1 MPKATAWF
9 RAVRPEYLPI
19 VLLMF
24 GAGAAAGALDARTFD
39 TVRALLALG
48 CLALIQLAAMLT
60 GEHFDYPGDI
70 LNRHAG
76 RFSGGSRVLV
86 TGALS
91 HDEVLRGVVVAV
103 ALLGAA
109 SGWLL
114 ALSPH
119 DIRIPLMVTVT
130 LGLALALGHTA
141 PPARLSHRGFGEIN
155 AAFMHG
161 IYPVLLGWVVMGA
174 AASDPLPWLVGMPAF
189 CAMFAARTV
198 AAIPDIHPDA
208 GANRRTYALVFG
220 ARGAAVIASVA
231 VLAAVVGG
239 VLLWGDR
246 IVSGHYGMAYL
257 LTIPHAAVLVWQIA
271 LAARRDEAD
280 PRMDGVIVSALMFA
294 LWFGLIPFAYFV
306 HLVRA

>member
-1 MPKATAWF
+1 MSKASAWF
-9 RAVRPEYLPI
+9 RIARLEYLPV

-24 GAGAAAGALDARTFD
+24 GAGAAAGALYTHAFD
-39 TVRALLALG
+39 TTRALLASG
-48 CLALIQLAAMLT
+48 CLVLIQLAAMLT

-103 ALLGAA
+103 ALLGAV

-119 DIRIPLMVTVT
+119 AIRVPLMVTVT
-130 LGLALALGHTA
+130 LGLELALGHTA
-141 PPARLSHRGFGEIN
+141 PPLRLSHRGFGEIN

-161 IYPVLLGWVVMGA
+161 IYPALLGWLTMGGRPA
-174 AASDPLPWLVGMPAF
+174 DPLPWLVGMPAF

-198 AAIPDIHPDA
+198 AAIPDIHPDSGA
-208 GANRRTYALVFG
+208 GRRTYALIFG
-220 ARGAAVIASVA
+220 ARGAVGIATVA
-231 VLAAVVGG
+231 LIAACVGG
-239 VLLWGDR
+239 LLLWRDR

-257 LTIPHAAVLVWQIA
+257 LTIPHAAVLAWQTA
-271 LAARRDEAD
+271 RAARRDDAD
-280 PRMDGVIVSALMFA
+280 PRMDGVIVSALLFA

-306 HLVRA
+306 HLVRG